1 MANPEVTDETL
12 AYLEGMTKLYSLDLN
27 DTQVSDA
34 GLKHLK
40 ELPALKELR
49 IKGTKV
55 TEAGFKEHLG
65 GLEEPRFIDVR
76 NQGFSAD
83 YLKSWLGARGGRKAL
98 K

>member
-1 MANPEVTDETL
+1 MANPDVTDETL

-49 IKGTKV
+49 IKGTRV

-65 GLEEPRFIDVR
+65 GLEHLQLIDVR
-76 NQGFSAD
+76 KQGFSAD
-83 YLKSWLGARGGRKAL
+83 YLKTWISAREGRKAL
-98 K
+98 R